1 MIDNIKDIFKDREI
15 KPIGKYKNSAVMIL
29 LCEDEES
36 NDLNIIFEVRS
47 NKLKTQPGDICLPG
61 GMIEEG
67 ENPKETAIRETM
79 EELNLNKEDIEYIGD
94 MDYFISPYGMFIY
107 PFISKTNLEKIIPSK
122 EEVDHI
128 FTVPL
133 KFFIESTPLLYE
145 LEIGAINKEGFPFHL
160 INGGEEYKFRHGK
173 LNEYFYEYDNYVI
186 WGFTAQIIKTFIDII
201 KNNGNNML

>member
-29 LCEDEES
+29 LCEDEEN

-67 ENPKETAIRETM
+67 ENPKEAAIRETM

-94 MDYFISPYGMFIY
+94 MDYFISPYGMFMY
-107 PFISKTNLEKIIPSK
+107 PFISKTKLEKIIPSK

-133 KFFIESTPLLYE
+133 KFFMESTPLLYE

-173 LNEYFYEYDNYVI
+173 LNEYFYKYDNYVI

>member
-1 MIDNIKDIFKDREI
+1 MINDIKNIFKDREA

-29 LCEDEES
+29 LCEDEE
-36 NDLNIIFEVRS
+36 NHDLNIIFEVRS

-61 GMIEEG
+61 GMIEED
-67 ENPKETAIRETM
+67 ESPKEAAIRETM

-94 MDYFISPYGMFIY
+94 MDYFISPYGMFMY
-107 PFISKTNLEKIIPSK
+107 PFISKTKLEKIKPSK

-133 KFFIESTPLLYE
+133 KFFMENTPLLYE
-145 LEIGAINKEGFPFHL
+145 LQIGAINKEGFPFHL
-160 INGGEEYKFRHGK
+160 INGGEEYKFRRGK